1 MESGPNLNLFG
12 NIFPVFYF
20 KWNTWMGNAKL
31 EVYIR
36 IYFYKNTSD
45 YQHSLSTAA
54 QLWENLHAH
63 GSSLGNRL
71 YINTNCPFPVSVKM
85 KSFRPR

>member
-1 MESGPNLNLFG
+1 MESGPNWNLFG

-31 EVYIR
+31 EVYIS

-45 YQHSLSTAA
+45 NQRS
-54 QLWENLHAH
+54 
-63 GSSLGNRL
+63 
-71 YINTNCPFPVSVKM
+71 
-85 KSFRPR
+85 